1 LNALVGNFLK
11 QLFESIGSWQLTI
24 DKALDSDCANDE
36 RGRMIKAEGSPVCIS
51 DCQLPGA
58 NGQLLTIVYNCC
70 LIIQGQLMNI
80 QYILELVGTY
90 FFAISGVLATED
102 KHRNWFGVAFTGFV
116 TAIGGGS
123 LRDMML
129 GSFPLVWIGDVNFL
143 YGIILGVITAFIF
156 FDKIIRLKRTMLLF
170 DMIGIAFFTII
181 GVEKALSLG
190 VRPEI
195 AAIMGVFT
203 AVMGGVIR
211 DTLTNHTPVIF
222 NKEIYATACLA
233 GAIVYLILLNF
244 VDRNVN
250 LLISSSLIIIIR
262 IIAIKF
268 NVELPRVG
276 KNK

>member
-1 LNALVGNFLK
+1 
-11 QLFESIGSWQLTI
+11 
-24 DKALDSDCANDE
+24 
-36 RGRMIKAEGSPVCIS
+36 
-51 DCQLPGA
+51 
-58 NGQLLTIVYNCC
+58 
-70 LIIQGQLMNI
+70 MNI
-80 QYILELVGTY
+80 QYLLELVGTY

-143 YGIILGVITAFIF
+143 YGIILGVVTAFIF
-156 FDKIIRLKRTMLLF
+156 FDHIVKLKRTMLLF

-190 VRPEI
+190 VSPEI

-211 DTLTNHTPVIF
+211 DTLTNQTPVIF

-244 VDRNVN
+244 VDRNIN
-250 LLISSSLIIIIR
+250 LLVSSAVIIVIR

-276 KNK
+276 TEKKSRQ

>member
-1 LNALVGNFLK
+1 M
-11 QLFESIGSWQLTI
+11 
-24 DKALDSDCANDE
+24 D
-36 RGRMIKAEGSPVCIS
+36 
-51 DCQLPGA
+51 
-58 NGQLLTIVYNCC
+58 
-70 LIIQGQLMNI
+70 I
-80 QYILELVGTY
+80 QYALELIGTY

-143 YGIILGVITAFIF
+143 YGIILGVLTAFIF

-170 DMIGIAFFTII
+170 DMIGIAFFTIL

-233 GAIVYLILLNF
+233 GAILYLLLFKF

-250 LLISSSLIIIIR
+250 LLISSSVIIIIR